1 MLYKFLSL
9 SLETLVKKSTLSL
22 FVGATLAF
30 TSLLGCDAIKG
41 DLSTYTKTAVPVYN
55 SYSEKL
61 GAKFDAAGKAS
72 SKEEYLADT
81 KEVIAMLD
89 EFHGKME
96 AIKPETK
103 EVQDLHQSCI
113 TNLANMEEG
122 SKQIVEAIEKQDETL
137 SQSAKA
143 KIEGA
148 MKADEKFR
156 SDVQVQ

>member
-1 MLYKFLSL
+1 
-9 SLETLVKKSTLSL
+9 VKKSALSV
-22 FVGATLAF
+22 FVGATLVL
-30 TSLLGCDAIKG
+30 TSLLGCDAIKS
-41 DLSTYTKTAVPVYN
+41 DLSSYSKTAVPIYN

-61 GAKFDAAGKAS
+61 GVKFDASAKAS

-81 KEVIAMLD
+81 KEIIAQLD
-89 EFHGKME
+89 EFRGKME
-96 AIKPETK
+96 AVKPETK

-143 KIEGA
+143 KIEDA
-148 MKADEKFR
+148 VKADEKFR
-156 SDVQVQ
+156 SDLKALEDKHHVQVQ